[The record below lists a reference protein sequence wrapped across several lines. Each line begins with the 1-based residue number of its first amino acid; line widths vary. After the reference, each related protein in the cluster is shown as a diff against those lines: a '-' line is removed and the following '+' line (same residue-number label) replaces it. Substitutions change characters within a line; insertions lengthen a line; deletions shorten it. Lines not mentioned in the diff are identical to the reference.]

1 MITLKYWNSLSNACR
16 KTIVNI
22 ISNNSDID
30 DEIIFPYHH
39 SFDYDS
45 TGKRLKCYLSRIFL
59 TKDNKLKV
67 FTEIL
72 PTFTTSDETVKKVQ
86 KKQEKNKSFVPGRRL
101 VLPRRYYFRMYTKDD
116 PEDGSSVWEDAYSE
130 SEARDMVYSDFHSI
144 IRLDLIK
151 VV

>member
-59 TKDNKLKV
+59 TKGKKLKV

-72 PTFTTSDETVKKVQ
+72 PTFTPSDEVIKNAQ
-86 KKQEKNKSFVPGRRL
+86 KKQVKNSHPVIH
-101 VLPRRYYFRMYTKDD
+101 RYYFRMYTESDPDD
-116 PEDGSSVWEDAYSE
+116 GETIWEEAYSE
-130 SEARDMVYSDFHSI
+130 SEARSMAYSDFHSI
-144 IRLDLIK
+144 TELDLMR
-151 VV
+151 VE

>member
-1 MITLKYWNSLSNACR
+1 MITLKYWNSLSNTCR

-45 TGKRLKCYLSRIFL
+45 TGKRLKYYLSRIFL
-59 TKDNKLKV
+59 TKDNKLRV

-72 PTFTTSDETVKKVQ
+72 PTFTTSDETVKNVQ
-86 KKQEKNKSFVPGRRL
+86 KKQVKNNYPIL
-101 VLPRRYYFRMYTKDD
+101 HRYYFRMYTEYD
-116 PEDGSSVWEDAYSE
+116 PSDGETVWEEAYSE
-130 SEARDMVYSDFHSI
+130 SEARNMVYSDFHSI
-144 IRLDLIK
+144 VRLDLIR

>member
-59 TKDNKLKV
+59 TKDNKLRV

-86 KKQEKNKSFVPGRRL
+86 KKQVKNNYPIL
-101 VLPRRYYFRMYTKDD
+101 HRYYFRMYTESD
-116 PEDGSSVWEDAYSE
+116 PSDGETVWEEAYSE
-130 SEARDMVYSDFHSI
+130 SEARNMVYDDFHSI
-144 IRLDLIK
+144 VELDLIK